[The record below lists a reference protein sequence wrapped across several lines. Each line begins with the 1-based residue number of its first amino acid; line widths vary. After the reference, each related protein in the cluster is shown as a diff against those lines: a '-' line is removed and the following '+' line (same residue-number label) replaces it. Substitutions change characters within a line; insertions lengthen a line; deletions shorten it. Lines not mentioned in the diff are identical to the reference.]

1 MFQFIHQKNS
11 LTRQYLFSVSLV
23 LLVSG
28 LCFSITDFVG
38 YRVVALILL
47 ATVSFLAMFFRIFP
61 VLLAALLSAL
71 IWDFLFIPPR
81 FTFQVTEAE
90 DALMLLMYFLIAMVN
105 AVLMNK
111 VRRMEKQV
119 REDEKKA
126 NTLRLYNTVLSSLSH
141 ELRTPISTIIGASD
155 NLLQEKNKLTEADQ
169 KNLLTEISIASV
181 RLNRQVENL
190 LNVSRLESGIIQP
203 KTDWCDLSELMHA
216 VVNNLEEFSSK
227 HTVRVLP
234 AENLPFVKLDFGLM
248 EQVLGNLVHN
258 ALLYTPAGSTIEI
271 SASCKDDVCTIRVAD
286 NGPGFP
292 AEETEKVFEKFYRLK
307 NASAGGT
314 GLGLSIVRG
323 FVEAHH
329 GNVRIEHASP
339 QGAIF
344 NIEIPVETNY
354 LNNLKHE

>member
-1 MFQFIHQKNS
+1 MFQFIHQKSS
-11 LTRQYLFSVSLV
+11 LTKQYLFSVSLV

-47 ATVSFLAMFFRIFP
+47 ATVSLLAMFFRIFP

-111 VRRMEKQV
+111 IRRMEKQV

-141 ELRTPISTIIGASD
+141 ELRTPISTIIGATD
-155 NLLQEKNKLTEADQ
+155 NLLQEKNKLTETDQ
-169 KNLLTEISIASV
+169 KNLLNEISIASV

-203 KTDWCDLSELMHA
+203 KTDWCDLSELLHA

-227 HTVRVLP
+227 HTVRVLS
-234 AENLPFVKLDFGLM
+234 AENQPFVKLDFGLM
-248 EQVLGNLVHN
+248 EQVLSNLLHN
-258 ALLYTPAGSTIEI
+258 ALLYTPAGSTIEL
-271 SASCKDDVCTIRVAD
+271 SASCKDDSCTIRVAD

-323 FVEAHH
+323 FVEAHQ
-329 GNVRIEHASP
+329 GKVRIEHASP